1 MSMPSIV
8 TKGFSTVN
16 GNSLITLGFLYGEQ
30 AQPDPEPEPD
40 PVVITVDSL
49 AYINPAIE
57 QVRGGRA
64 VVFYPRAYALAGRV
78 KTEGVDELNSRLS
91 GRYGTRK
98 DRYYQRV

>member
-30 AQPDPEPEPD
+30 AQPEPEPEAE
-40 PVVITVDSL
+40 VVTVDSL

-78 KTEGVDELNSRLS
+78 KTEGVDELNTRLS